1 MDDFFRSVERFVSE
15 QIKPHINDWD
25 EAGEFPRDLYRQAG
39 ELGLLGLGY
48 PEEVGGFECTL
59 ADRLKLSNLV
69 CTAGSG
75 GLLAGLFSH
84 NIGLPPLLNH
94 GSEELVQLIAP
105 AVLKGE
111 AISAL
116 AITEPSG
123 GSDVANLKTK
133 AELFQKDGVP
143 HYRINGEKVFITSGV
158 RADWLTVAVRTGEP
172 GARGISVLMVPGNA
186 KGLTRSPL
194 KKTGWWMSDTA
205 SIYFDNVEVPANYL
219 VGKEGKGF
227 RIIMENFN
235 TERLMLAGACIGF
248 SRVCLNEALDWAQNR
263 LTFGKKL
270 IEHQVIA
277 HKLADMRMKIRAT
290 EAWFDETIARI
301 DKGDINEELVADICL
316 LKNQSTQTLQH
327 CANEAVQ
334 ILGGMG
340 FMRGSSTERI
350 YREVKVMC
358 IGGGA
363 EEIMKELAIRQ
374 LDW

>member
-1 MDDFFRSVERFVSE
+1 MEDFFRSVERFVNE

-25 EAGEFPRDLYRQAG
+25 EAGEFPRELYRQAG

-69 CTAGSG
+69 CSAGSG

-94 GSEELVQLIAP
+94 GSEALVQLIAP

-133 AELFQKDGVP
+133 ADLFQKDGVP

-194 KKTGWWMSDTA
+194 KKNW
-205 SIYFDNVEVPANYL
+205 L
-219 VGKEGKGF
+219 VD
-227 RIIMENFN
+227 
-235 TERLMLAGACIGF
+235 ERH
-248 SRVCLNEALDWAQNR
+248 RQ
-263 LTFGKKL
+263 
-270 IEHQVIA
+270 H
-277 HKLADMRMKIRAT
+277 
-290 EAWFDETIARI
+290 
-301 DKGDINEELVADICL
+301 L
-316 LKNQSTQTLQH
+316 LRQCGSTCHLP
-327 CANEAVQ
+327 
-334 ILGGMG
+334 G
-340 FMRGSSTERI
+340 R
-350 YREVKVMC
+350 
-358 IGGGA
+358 
-363 EEIMKELAIRQ
+363 
-374 LDW
+374 

>member
-1 MDDFFRSVERFVSE
+1 
-15 QIKPHINDWD
+15 
-25 EAGEFPRDLYRQAG
+25 
-39 ELGLLGLGY
+39 
-48 PEEVGGFECTL
+48 
-59 ADRLKLSNLV
+59 
-69 CTAGSG
+69 
-75 GLLAGLFSH
+75 
-84 NIGLPPLLNH
+84 LLNH

-105 AVLKGE
+105 VVLKGE

-186 KGLTRSPL
+186 QGLTRSPV

-205 SIYFDNVEVPANYL
+205 SIYFDNVEVPASYL
-219 VGKEGKGF
+219 VGQEGKGF

-248 SRVCLNEALDWAQNR
+248 SRVCLNEALAWAQNR

-270 IEHQVIA
+270 IEQQVIA

-327 CANEAVQ
+327 CANDAVQ

-374 LDW
+374 LNW

>member
-25 EAGEFPRDLYRQAG
+25 EAGEFPRDLYKQAG
-39 ELGLLGLGY
+39 ALGLLGLGY

-186 KGLTRSPL
+186 QGLTRSPL

-205 SIYFDNVEVPANYL
+205 SIYFDNVEVPASYL
-219 VGKEGKGF
+219 VGQEGKGF

-327 CANEAVQ
+327 CANDAVQ

-374 LDW
+374 LNW